1 MVTKT
6 KYSICDG
13 FINACFNGVLYCVI
27 IFFTFFC
34 IFIWCLIQNAVY
46 LYHTKTEKQIDMT
59 TAKKDI
65 KTNKVTFWRNGK
77 QVFDFT
83 ISGNIVEFSNG
94 DLILI

>member
-1 MVTKT
+1 
-6 KYSICDG
+6 
-13 FINACFNGVLYCVI
+13 
-27 IFFTFFC
+27 
-34 IFIWCLIQNAVY
+34 
-46 LYHTKTEKQIDMT
+46 MT

-65 KTNKVTFWRNGK
+65 KTNKVTFWRNEK

>member
-1 MVTKT
+1 
-6 KYSICDG
+6 
-13 FINACFNGVLYCVI
+13 
-27 IFFTFFC
+27 
-34 IFIWCLIQNAVY
+34 
-46 LYHTKTEKQIDMT
+46 MT

-65 KTNKVTFWRNGK
+65 RTNKVTFWRNGN

>member
-1 MVTKT
+1 
-6 KYSICDG
+6 
-13 FINACFNGVLYCVI
+13 
-27 IFFTFFC
+27 
-34 IFIWCLIQNAVY
+34 
-46 LYHTKTEKQIDMT
+46 MT

-65 KTNKVTFWRNGK
+65 RTNKVTFWRNGK